1 MLDLNIPVGQDGEAV
16 RASTAQGSAMHNR
29 SCSDSLA
36 GAASQRGTS
45 YLTAP
50 EYKVLPGSTGCSTVQ
65 RVYTSDEQ
73 MDQIELRRERGMLGE
88 TSVLNSPVSTA

>member
-36 GAASQRGTS
+36 GSNGEVSEDSSAWFKRVSVSHIEDLICCARVCGCGAAST
-45 YLTAP
+45 
-50 EYKVLPGSTGCSTVQ
+50 KNGST
-65 RVYTSDEQ
+65 
-73 MDQIELRRERGMLGE
+73 LGLKF
-88 TSVLNSPVSTA
+88 S